1 MEDPCMN
8 QDVLDGIAFVGNTLG
23 PMFLYDPKFNAE
35 HVAPV
40 LQAFAELDAGA
51 AAEDWPFVEAY
62 TAAAFISQMQKGLA
76 EGIDAEPLYSEYRRL
91 FVGPAT
97 KVAPPWGSV
106 YTDKEQVIFG
116 DTTIALRRWMKREG
130 LALNRGDS
138 EEPEDHIGSM
148 LVLMAYIAS
157 HRPEILREYLSEHLL
172 TWAGHFMVVVQ
183 KESQHPFYEGLARL
197 TGATLAGMQKEL
209 DLHVDVPNF
218 YR

>member
-1 MEDPCMN
+1 
-8 QDVLDGIAFVGNTLG
+8 
-23 PMFLYDPKFNAE
+23 
-35 HVAPV
+35 
-40 LQAFAELDAGA
+40 
-51 AAEDWPFVEAY
+51 
-62 TAAAFISQMQKGLA
+62 
-76 EGIDAEPLYSEYRRL
+76 
-91 FVGPAT
+91 
-97 KVAPPWGSV
+97 
-106 YTDKEQVIFG
+106 
-116 DTTIALRRWMKREG
+116 
-130 LALNRGDS
+130 
-138 EEPEDHIGSM
+138 M